1 MIKIYEK
8 NFLKSFNMNFKLFY
22 FYKGIFYILFWV
34 FMVVFLEVLFIETL

>member
-8 NFLKSFNMNFKLFY
+8 YLKSFNMNVKLFY

-34 FMVVFLEVLFIETL
+34 FMVVFLEVLFIDML